1 MRIAKAIWGGWLRV
15 IYLVFTRV
23 SVLLVLIVGLY
34 WTYVL
39 FASLKEDTTPITNG
53 AFAVVATLAA
63 LAFSCARAI
72 RDSEEASDRF
82 AYAGERFLH
91 GAVLLMS
98 ASVLKYAY
106 IRAESSELADP
117 ERLPWIVLTT
127 AIGVMVG
134 VLFFWALSSAHG
146 GLIVLNKLLWA
157 RLNRY
162 PDWDDFM

>member
-1 MRIAKAIWGGWLRV
+1 MRAVYFL
-15 IYLVFTRV
+15 FTRV
-23 SVLLVLIVGLY
+23 SVLLVFIVGFY
-34 WTYVL
+34 WTYVV
-39 FASLKEDTTPITNG
+39 FANLKEDTTTITNVAFG
-53 AFAVVATLAA
+53 AVATLAA

-72 RDSEEASDRF
+72 KDSDQASDRF

-91 GAVLLMS
+91 GAILLMS
-98 ASVLKYAY
+98 ASLLKYAY
-106 IRAESSELADP
+106 LRAESSRVLDP
-117 ERLPWIVLTT
+117 AGLPWMLLTT
-127 AIGVMVG
+127 ALGLVVG